1 MKTSKI
7 RQSAKG
13 EDCLVRAPGI
23 CNGNP
28 ETVVLAHINGGGMG
42 RKNPD
47 WQAAYACSACH
58 EWLDGGYIKT
68 GSWRDERDLLH
79 LEAVMRTQAVLIGK
93 GLITVR
99 GAA

>member
-13 EDCLVRAPGI
+13 EDCLVRSPGI

-47 WQAAYACSACH
+47 WQAAYACSDCH
-58 EWLDGGYIKT
+58 EWLDGGFVRYDGT
-68 GSWRDERDLLH
+68 RDERDLLH
-79 LEAVMRTQAVLIGK
+79 YRAVLRTQERLIHK
-93 GLITVR
+93 GLMTIK

>member
-28 ETVVLAHINGGGMG
+28 ETVVLAHINGGGIG

-47 WQAAYACSACH
+47 WQGAYACSACH
-58 EWLDGGYIKT
+58 EWLEVDTTTTVPLAGT
-68 GSWRDERDLLH
+68 VTCFTWRR
-79 LEAVMRTQAVLIGK
+79 
-93 GLITVR
+93 
-99 GAA
+99 

>member
-1 MKTSKI
+1 
-7 RQSAKG
+7 
-13 EDCLVRAPGI
+13 
-23 CNGNP
+23 
-28 ETVVLAHINGGGMG
+28 MG

-58 EWLDGGYIKT
+58 EWLDGGYNRESTKFF
-68 GSWRDERDLLH
+68 RDLLH
-79 LEAVMRTQAVLIGK
+79 LEAVIRTQAVLIDK

>member
-28 ETVVLAHINGGGMG
+28 ETVVLAHINGGGIG

-47 WQAAYACSACH
+47 WQGAYACSACH
-58 EWLDGGYIKT
+58 EWLDGGYNNDCAT
-68 GSWRDERDLLH
+68 RWDRDLLH
-79 LEAVMRTQAVLIGK
+79 LEAVIRTQAVLIEK

>member
-7 RQSAKG
+7 RQSARG

>member
-13 EDCLVRAPGI
+13 EDCLVSVQGI

-58 EWLDGGYIKT
+58 EWLDGGYSRENTKFF
-68 GSWRDERDLLH
+68 RDLLH
-79 LEAVMRTQAVLIGK
+79 LEAVIRTQAVLIEK

-99 GAA
+99 AAA

>member
-7 RQSAKG
+7 RKSAKG

-58 EWLDGGYIKT
+58 EWLDGGYNRESTKPF
-68 GSWRDERDLLH
+68 RDLLH
-79 LEAVMRTQAVLIGK
+79 LEAVIRTQSALIDK